1 MGANMIAMGN
11 VNLGWETTYQ
21 TDFGFELGLL
31 KRLFYI
37 SFAYYNKRTVD
48 LVNDVTIPSSTG
60 FTSYK
65 DNVGEMQNRGYELNV
80 RSNIIRRRDMQ
91 LSLFANLGHNENKLV
106 KISNSLKAYND
117 LVDQKYAELGN
128 YDADAA
134 KPFRKYEEAC
144 FYYGYLRCEISWY
157 RSGYRKRNL

>member
-65 DNVGEMQNRGYELNV
+65 DNVGEMQNRGYEFNV

-117 LVDQKYAELGN
+117 LAVSYTHLTLPTTE
-128 YDADAA
+128 
-134 KPFRKYEEAC
+134 RV
-144 FYYGYLRCEISWY
+144 
-157 RSGYRKRNL
+157 

>member
-1 MGANMIAMGN
+1 M
-11 VNLGWETTYQ
+11 
-21 TDFGFELGLL
+21 GLL

-91 LSLFANLGHNENKLV
+91 LSLFANLGIMRIN
-106 KISNSLKAYND
+106 
-117 LVDQKYAELGN
+117 
-128 YDADAA
+128 
-134 KPFRKYEEAC
+134 
-144 FYYGYLRCEISWY
+144 
-157 RSGYRKRNL
+157 

>member
-1 MGANMIAMGN
+1 M
-11 VNLGWETTYQ
+11 
-21 TDFGFELGLL
+21 
-31 KRLFYI
+31 
-37 SFAYYNKRTVD
+37 
-48 LVNDVTIPSSTG
+48 VNDVTIPSSTG

-65 DNVGEMQNRGYELNV
+65 DNVGEMQNRGYEFNV

-134 KPFRKYEEAC
+134 KPFRKYEEGVSTTA
-144 FYYGYLRCEISWY
+144 ISAVKSHGIV
-157 RSGYRKRNL
+157 RLQEKKSLKSATEH